1 MCLQRTF
8 ATFLV
13 GQASDPVAEAGH
25 LMKKGQPDKAL
36 ELLNPLSATNPE
48 PKGAEYLRGLI
59 LYEKG
64 DLQEA
69 EAAFAKASAQDP
81 ADLEAMKMQGASLFR
96 LGKAADAIP
105 LLEKAQGS
113 TQQMNVD
120 PQYVLGLCYLDTN
133 RFDDARHAFAA
144 QYEFLPDSAS
154 AYLLEGRMLLRRDYL
169 PAAEKATQKALE
181 LKPDLPSAHLLLG
194 QIALAR
200 NDLPEAVSQFVM
212 ERNLNPMFGT
222 VYDRLGRCLPSQRRL
237 YQCAKVFG
245 SRCPSRTNTEYSLH
259 SARQSDAGGRRR
271 NDGDDVS
278 QACDRDRLQKLNGT
292 RIAWESLPISGPYRR
307 RSRGVAHRGETS
319 GDGSASSGAIQVSL
333 TITLDFISKDSKPSY
348 CWRFFRAGTYPTRS
362 ASIRNRL
369 IRHQPTM
376 HRQHGISTWPL
387 RRASPCAMS
396 TGASHQS
403 VTSLSPPDLERRLS
417 ITIGMAGRI
426 SSSSMAQRCLGT
438 KPPEPPTN
446 HLFHNNHDGTFTDVT
461 AKAGLVST
469 GWGQGVCV
477 GDYDNDGFDDIYV
490 TGYGANRL
498 FHNQGNG
505 TFREVAQQSGVAGSG
520 KEWGTG
526 CAFIDY
532 DRDGKLDLVV
542 ANYVHFDLA
551 KTPAPGQEPGCI
563 WKGVPVMCGPRG
575 LASAPNILY
584 HNLGNGKFDDVSK
597 SSGIENTTAHYC
609 FSVSTID
616 YNDDGWPDVYVAC
629 DSTPAILYRNNR
641 NGTFTDVGIDSSV
654 AFNEDGREQA
664 GMGST
669 VADYDGDGKL
679 DIFKTNFSD
688 DTSTLYHNNGDG
700 TFADKTFAAGLG
712 INTDALGWGAAF
724 ADVDN
729 DGWPDL
735 LVVNGHVYPEV
746 DSEVMG
752 TTIS

>member
-1 MCLQRTF
+1 
-8 ATFLV
+8 
-13 GQASDPVAEAGH
+13 
-25 LMKKGQPDKAL
+25 
-36 ELLNPLSATNPE
+36 
-48 PKGAEYLRGLI
+48 
-59 LYEKG
+59 
-64 DLQEA
+64 
-69 EAAFAKASAQDP
+69 
-81 ADLEAMKMQGASLFR
+81 
-96 LGKAADAIP
+96 
-105 LLEKAQGS
+105 
-113 TQQMNVD
+113 
-120 PQYVLGLCYLDTN
+120 
-133 RFDDARHAFAA
+133 
-144 QYEFLPDSAS
+144 
-154 AYLLEGRMLLRRDYL
+154 
-169 PAAEKATQKALE
+169 
-181 LKPDLPSAHLLLG
+181 
-194 QIALAR
+194 
-200 NDLPEAVSQFVM
+200 
-212 ERNLNPMFGT
+212 
-222 VYDRLGRCLPSQRRL
+222 
-237 YQCAKVFG
+237 
-245 SRCPSRTNTEYSLH
+245 
-259 SARQSDAGGRRR
+259 
-271 NDGDDVS
+271 
-278 QACDRDRLQKLNGT
+278 
-292 RIAWESLPISGPYRR
+292 
-307 RSRGVAHRGETS
+307 
-319 GDGSASSGAIQVSL
+319 L
-333 TITLDFISKDSKPSY
+333 TITLVSFRKTLAILLLALSGWYLPDAIGQHSQPPYPASTDHVPPAWYIDVAAQAGITVRNVNGGVSSKRY
-348 CWRFFRAGTYPTRS
+348 
-362 ASIRNRL
+362 I
-369 IRHQPTM
+369 IE
-376 HRQHGISTWPL
+376 
-387 RRASPCAMS
+387 S
-396 TGASHQS
+396 TGSGAAIIDYDRDGW
-403 VTSLSPPDLERRLS
+403 PDIFLVNGSTLP
-417 ITIGMAGRI
+417 GN
-426 SSSSMAQRCLGT
+426 

-688 DTSTLYHNNGDG
+688 DTSTLYRNNGDG

-729 DGWPDL
+729 DGSPDL

-746 DSEVMG
+746 DTEVMG
-752 TTIS
+752 TRYREPRFLYYNLGNGKFKDLSKSAGPGLTEPRSGRGLAIGDLFNDGRLDAVVNNLSDFPMLLVNVAGNKNDWLGLRLIGTISNKDAIGSRVTLHGAKRAWVDEVRSGSSFNSSNDLRLHFGLGASPELTSIEIRWPNGRNEIFAPPPSLDHFVDITEGSGRK